1 MYQVWYNKEKRREV
15 NKMAWV
21 LNVETGKKE
30 NVRSAEIIA
39 DWLNDKPKYKE
50 IEKNAWQVTYKVL

>member
-1 MYQVWYNKEKRREV
+1 
-15 NKMAWV
+15 MAWV
-21 LNVETGKKE
+21 LNLETGKKE

-50 IEKNAWQVTYKVL
+50 IEKNA